1 MTAHTPRTALYGA
14 QFAADPHAHY
24 ARLRDRGPLAP
35 VALAPGVD
43 AWLVTDYH
51 VALEIL
57 RDTDSWTRDPRR
69 WQATQPADSPIL
81 PLFGWRPTALFS
93 DGPAHAR
100 YRQVI
105 TDSVGILEPHLLQR
119 DTTAVAEQLIAE
131 FAGTGKAD
139 LLAEY
144 AYRLPLLILTS
155 WYGVPDPD
163 IDRISTAM
171 NRAFETSS
179 GAAAAYAD
187 LVAVITEQVADRRTA
202 PRHDL
207 ISAFLGHPAQL
218 ADDEVVRHITLTLM
232 AGHEPTAN
240 LIAGALLRMLSDD
253 RYAGSLHSGAM
264 TAHDAVN
271 EVLWNDPPLSNF
283 SPHYPRQEIVF
294 HGTPLTPEQP
304 VLVSYASANA
314 QAALTPAESES
325 LGGSYAHLAWG
336 AGPHRCP
343 ARQPAVL
350 MAVTAIEYLISRLTD
365 LRLAVPTADVLWRPG
380 PIHRALTALPVE
392 FTAV

>member
-1 MTAHTPRTALYGA
+1 MTRTALYGPA
-14 QFAADPHAHY
+14 FAADPHGHY

-35 VALAPGVD
+35 VELAPGVD

-57 RDTDSWTRDPRR
+57 RDTDTWTRDPRP
-69 WQATQPADSPIL
+69 WQAHQPVDSPVL
-81 PLFGWRPTALFS
+81 PMLGWRPTALFS
-93 DGPAHAR
+93 DGDTHAR

-105 TDSVGILEPHLLQR
+105 TDSVGMLEPHLLQR

-139 LLAEY
+139 LLAQY

-155 WYGVPDPD
+155 WYGIPDED
-163 IDRISTAM
+163 IDRISASM
-171 NRAFETSS
+171 SRAFESAT
-179 GAAAAYAD
+179 GAAAAYAE
-187 LVAVITEQVADRRTA
+187 LVAVITGLVAERRTE

-207 ISAFLGHPAQL
+207 ISAFLSHPAGL
-218 ADDEVVRHITLTLM
+218 ADEEVVRHITLTLM

-240 LIAGALLRMLSDD
+240 LAANALLRMLSDD

-271 EVLWNDPPLSNF
+271 EVLWEDPPISNF
-283 SPHYPRQEIVF
+283 APHYPRRDLVF
-294 HGTPLTPEQP
+294 HGTEIARDHL
-304 VLVSYASANA
+304 VLISYASANA
-314 QAALTPAESES
+314 QAALPPAESES

-350 MAVTAIEYLISRLTD
+350 MAVTAVEYLISRLTD
-365 LRLAVPTADVLWRPG
+365 LRLADEVRWRQG
-380 PIHRALTALPVE
+380 PFHRALAALPVT
-392 FTAV
+392 FTPL

>member
-1 MTAHTPRTALYGA
+1 MTRTALYGP
-14 QFAADPHAHY
+14 QFAARPHAHY

-35 VALAPGVD
+35 VELAPGID

-57 RDTDSWTRDPRR
+57 RDTDTWTRDPRA

-81 PLFGWRPTALFS
+81 PMMGWRPTALFS
-93 DGPAHAR
+93 DGAAHAR

-105 TDSVGILEPHLLQR
+105 ADSIGILEPHLLQR

-139 LLAEY
+139 LLGQY
-144 AYRLPLLILTS
+144 AYRVPLLILTS
-155 WYGVPDPD
+155 WYGIPDQD
-163 IDRISTAM
+163 IDRISSAIY
-171 NRAFETSS
+171 RSFESS
-179 GAAAAYAD
+179 TGAAAAYAD
-187 LVAVITEQVADRRTA
+187 LVAVITGLVAERRTA

-207 ISAFLGHPAQL
+207 ISAFLNHPARL
-218 ADDEVVRHITLTLM
+218 ADEEVVRHITLTLM

-240 LIAGALLRMLSDD
+240 LTANALLRMLSDD

-283 SPHYPRQEIVF
+283 APHYARRNIVF
-294 HGTPLTPEQP
+294 HGTALGPDQP

-314 QAALTPAESES
+314 QAALPANESES

-365 LRLAVPTADVLWRPG
+365 LRLAVPADEILWRPG
-380 PIHRALTALPVE
+380 PVHRALVSLPVTFTAL
-392 FTAV
+392 